1 MATVGAVANVM
12 GEVFRKKM
20 MLKYSPTATTFAY
33 RTIST
38 ILIALAGWWFYTH
51 GHPETIRDVWAFT
64 GLILVLTAILG
75 YASWAHLKAFQ
86 LSAMSTTAPLLSFI
100 PVFTLFVAWFFL
112 HELPTATSLVGIVLV
127 VAGTFAIH
135 VDLIGK
141 GWLEPLKAVVKDPG
155 SRYMMSVALL
165 YGVSGPIEKK
175 IVLMSGPF
183 TEGTWYALGTA
194 LLFLIIALAR
204 RDNPLTP
211 FAKAPMTTVWL
222 SISDAVVLVSQ
233 YAAYAAMPVVI
244 NAALRRTGTLVVV
257 LLGWL
262 IFKEAGIGRKLLGSA
277 IMAVGAL
284 IIYLKF
290 LSLEQALIIAAAGLA
305 VLVPLAIRARNMG
318 PPPIENAGA

>member
-1 MATVGAVANVM
+1 MATVGAIGNVT
-12 GEVFRKKM
+12 GEVFRKQM
-20 MLKYSPTATTFAY
+20 MLRYSATAVTFAY

-38 ILIALAGWWFYTH
+38 ILIALVGWWFFTH
-51 GHPETIRDVWAFT
+51 GHPEHITNIGVFAAY
-64 GLILVLTAILG
+64 ILVLTAFLG

-100 PVFTLFVAWFFL
+100 PVFTLFVAWFTL
-112 HELPTATSLVGIVLV
+112 HEVPMYTSLIGIILV

-135 VDLIGK
+135 VDLVSR

-165 YGVSGPIEKK
+165 YGISGPIEKK

-183 TEGTWYALGTA
+183 TEGTWYAFGTA

-204 RDNPLTP
+204 KDNPLTP
-211 FAKAPMTTVWL
+211 YVKAPLTTLWL
-222 SISDAVVLVSQ
+222 SLSDSIVLVSQ
-233 YAAYAAMPVVI
+233 YAAYAVMPVVI
-244 NAALRRTGTLVVV
+244 NAALRRTGTLIVV

-262 IFKEAGIGRKLLGSA
+262 VFKERGVGRKLLGSA

-284 IIYLKF
+284 IIYLKN
-290 LSLEQALIIAAAGLA
+290 LSIEQALVIAFVGLGI
-305 VLVPLAIRARNMG
+305 LVPVAIRMRNVT
-318 PPPIENAGA
+318 PPPEEMAGA